1 MKRLF
6 WLLQFLSIIF
16 PIMIFIGYIVI
27 ADGDQFTTE
36 HYMITGLSTIP
47 FVFVQLLKALMSDVS
62 NE

>member
-1 MKRLF
+1 
-6 WLLQFLSIIF
+6 
-16 PIMIFIGYIVI
+16 MIFIGYIVI

-62 NE
+62 NEWRSLAIRERTPLQKA

>member
-16 PIMIFIGYIVI
+16 PIMIFIGYIVM